1 MKKILFLL
9 VLLVTVQLNAQL
21 MPEKY
26 NSLMEEMW
34 EKNMKEKLKFLDKK
48 FKGNEKDPWYYWFKA
63 DVYTMEEDDVN
74 ARLCYEKSVEVD
86 PKFAPGYGSYARYL
100 VNYFD
105 GDFEKAVELSTKA
118 IELDRTEYYYYID
131 RAEAYLKLKKYDEA
145 LSDAFFYIDQ
155 DGVFVF
161 NGQIVLINCYIEQN
175 DQVKLKELLMS
186 FAVNEIDFMAGP
198 DLATNIGNYYLTY
211 GDQERACGAF
221 RVAKEHYQYMMDT
234 ELPADLAEKLKKCHE

>member
-1 MKKILFLL
+1 MKKILYLL
-9 VLLVTVQLNAQL
+9 LLLFTVQLNAQL
-21 MPEKY
+21 LPEKY

-34 EKNMKEKLKFLDKK
+34 EKNYKEKLKFLDKK

-63 DVYTMEEDDVN
+63 DVYGMEGDDAN

-86 PKFAPGYGSYARYL
+86 PTFAAGYGSYARYL
-100 VNYFD
+100 VNNVD

-118 IELDRTEYYYYID
+118 IELDRTEFYYYID

-161 NGQIVLINCYIEQN
+161 VGQIVLINCYIEQN
-175 DQVKLKELLMS
+175 DQEKLKELLMS

-198 DLATNIGNYYLTY
+198 ELATTIGNYYLSY

-221 RVAKEHYQYMMDT
+221 RVAAENY
-234 ELPADLAEKLKKCHE
+234 DLLGGETPDDFQEKLKKCE

>member
-9 VLLVTVQLNAQL
+9 LLLFTVQLNAQL
-21 MPEKY
+21 LPEKY

-34 EKNMKEKLKFLDKK
+34 EKNYKEKLKFLDKK

-63 DVYTMEEDDVN
+63 DVYGMEGDDAN

-86 PKFAPGYGSYARYL
+86 PTFAAGYGSYARYL
-100 VNYFD
+100 VNNVD

-118 IELDRTEYYYYID
+118 IELDRTEFYYYID

-161 NGQIVLINCYIEQN
+161 GGQIVLINCYIEQN
-175 DQVKLKELLMS
+175 DQEKLKELLMS

-198 DLATNIGNYYLTY
+198 ELATTIGNYYLSY

-221 RVAKEHYQYMMDT
+221 RVAAENYDMLGEEAPNDF
-234 ELPADLAEKLKKCHE
+234 LEKLKKCE

>member
-9 VLLVTVQLNAQL
+9 LFLFTVQLNAQL
-21 MPEKY
+21 LPEKY

-34 EKNMKEKLKFLDKK
+34 EKDYSEKLIFLDKK
-48 FKGNEKDPWYYWFKA
+48 FKKNKKDPWYYWFKA
-63 DVYTMEEDDVN
+63 DVYGMEGDDAN

-86 PKFAPGYGSYARYL
+86 PKFAAGYGSYARYL
-100 VNYFD
+100 VNNFD

-118 IELDRTEYYYYID
+118 IELDRTEFYYYID

-161 NGQIVLINCYIEQN
+161 VGQIVLINCYIEQN
-175 DQVKLKELLMS
+175 DQAKLKELLMS

-198 DLATNIGNYYLTY
+198 ELATTIGNYYLSY

-221 RVAKEHYQYMMDT
+221 RVAAENYDMLGEEAPNDFQ
-234 ELPADLAEKLKKCHE
+234 EKLKKCE

>member
-9 VLLVTVQLNAQL
+9 ILVFASTVSAQSLSEEYAAIMNDL
-21 MPEKY
+21 MYMKY
-26 NSLMEEMW
+26 
-34 EKNMKEKLKFLDKK
+34 KQKFKHLDKV
-48 FKGNEKDPWYYWFKA
+48 FKDNPNDPWYYWMKA
-63 DVYTMEEDDVN
+63 DIYALGEKDKETR
-74 ARLCYEKSVEVD
+74 ACYEKAISLD
-86 PKFAPGYGSYARYL
+86 STFAAGYGSYARYL
-100 VNYFD
+100 VNNVD

-118 IELDRTEYYYYID
+118 IELDRTEFYYYID

-161 NGQIVLINCYIEQN
+161 VGQMVLINCYIEQN
-175 DQVKLKELLMS
+175 DQEKLKELLMS

-198 DLATNIGNYYLTY
+198 DLAIRIGDYYLSY

-221 RVAKEHYQYMMDT
+221 RVAAENYDMLGGKAPDDFQ
-234 ELPADLAEKLKKCHE
+234 EKLNKCE